1 MPRAR
6 TEVARR
12 RARRRRL
19 VSLVWALAPL
29 ATFGLAT
36 TPVIGYAAR
45 RLRSRGVAAAACGY
59 AVWTVVGLV
68 VFGGTE
74 EDVGL
79 RVIVGSGIVF
89 GLTFV
94 GTIHALDLRS
104 ATFGL
109 DALDVDIRARRR
121 ALRMVA
127 SAPKEALRFGV
138 GQVDIPESE
147 RLPDGGLIDANNASA
162 TALSRCAGL
171 DAQTAEALVAARAV
185 EPFSSTPEL
194 ELRLALPPRLLD
206 AVRDRLVY
214 LPILGRRGAAGLRRQ
229 RGLTPL
235 LTGGGV
241 PAREATRW
249 VTIGSWL
256 WAALP
261 ALGLGMLT
269 APVIAFAA
277 ARLRSRWLWV
287 STAAYVTTT
296 VFFFAAV
303 APDNYDGTVA
313 SDVGA
318 YLILATAALGT
329 LQALLVRHDVFEVD
343 VIRSDRRR
351 RRAARR
357 LAQRDPEQAIR
368 LQIGRTDI
376 DERERYPDGGLID
389 LNNIPLAAVVA
400 STGVDAATAQRIVD
414 ARAKIGGFESTDDLL
429 NLLAIPPHLLD
440 AVEERLIYL
449 PIFGSG
455 GRSGQ

>member
-1 MPRAR
+1 MPRDR

-19 VSLVWALAPL
+19 VSLVWALVPL

-36 TPVIGYAAR
+36 TPVIGYAAH
-45 RLRSRGVAAAACGY
+45 RLRSRGVAAAAWGY

-138 GQVDIPESE
+138 GQVDVPESE
-147 RLPDGGLIDANNASA
+147 RLPDGGLIDANNTSA

-171 DAQTAEALVAARAV
+171 DARTAEALVAARAV
-185 EPFSSTPEL
+185 EPFSSTAEL
-194 ELRLALPPRLLD
+194 EVRLALPPRLLD

-229 RGLTPL
+229 RRFTPL
-235 LTGGGV
+235 PTGGGV
-241 PAREATRW
+241 PTREATRW
-249 VTIGSWL
+249 VTVGSWL

-318 YLILATAALGT
+318 YLALAAAALGT
-329 LQALLVRHDVFEVD
+329 VQALLVRHDVFEVD

-376 DERERYPDGGLID
+376 NERDRYPDGGLID
-389 LNNIPLAAVVA
+389 LNNIPPDAIVT
-400 STGVDAATAQRIVD
+400 STGVDAATAQHIVD
-414 ARAKIGGFESTDDLL
+414 ARTRIGGFESTDDVL
-429 NLLAIPPHLLD
+429 NLLALPPHVLD
-440 AVEERLIYL
+440 AFEERLIYL

-455 GRSGQ
+455 GQPAQ